1 MEQERVPT
9 FLLQLQLNKIRNF
22 SIIAHIDHGKSTL
35 SDRIIEFCG
44 GLSKREMKSQ
54 VLDTLE
60 LERERGIT
68 IKAQSVAL
76 NYVDEEREYQFNL
89 IDTPGHVDFSYEVSR
104 SLAACEGA
112 LLVVDGS
119 QGVEAQTLSTCY
131 KAIDLGLEVIPVINK
146 IDLPQAEPER
156 VKREIEEIIGIDA
169 SEALSVSAKDGTNLN
184 ELMKQIAKKIPAPK
198 KSKEANLQALIID
211 SWYDNF
217 LGVIS
222 LIRIFSGSLKKGE
235 KFIVKSTGQTYTA
248 DTIGKFTPKKVP
260 CTELSEGEVGYLVAS
275 VKDLKSVPVGDT
287 LISAKNP
294 ETEELDGFEEVK
306 PQVFASFFPIDSN
319 DYQAF
324 REALQKLNLND
335 ASLIF
340 EPENSDILGSG
351 FRCGFLGTLHMEV
364 VKERLEREYDLDLI
378 TTAPSVAYE
387 ILKTNGEETTISSP
401 AELPTVNEIAEIRE
415 PIIKSTILCPDKYVG
430 DVIELAMAKRGVQK
444 DLQYLGGQVS
454 IIFEMPLSEIVMDFF
469 DTLKSKSQGYASVDF
484 VFDRF
489 QNAELVKVDVAI
501 NGLVVDSL
509 SSIMHKSEAARKGRE
524 IAKRLRE
531 VIPRQMFE
539 IPIQIMLGSKI
550 IARESV
556 KAFRKNVTA
565 KLYGGDVTRKKKLLE
580 KQKAGKKKMKQ
591 IGKVALPQ
599 EAFLSFLST
608 DKK

>member
-1 MEQERVPT
+1 M
-9 FLLQLQLNKIRNF
+9 NKIRNF

-44 GLSKREMKSQ
+44 GLSKREMKAQ

-76 NYVDEEREYQFNL
+76 TYTDDQEYQFNL

-156 VKREIEEIIGIDA
+156 VKKEIEEIIGIDA

-184 ELMKQIAKKIPAPK
+184 ELMQQIAHKIPAPK
-198 KSKEANLQALIID
+198 RSNEENLQALIID

-222 LIRIFSGSLKKGE
+222 LIRIFSGQLKKGD
-235 KFIVKSTGQTYTA
+235 KFVVKSSGQTFTA
-248 DTIGKFTPKKVP
+248 DIIGKFTPKKVP
-260 CTELSEGEVGYLVAS
+260 CDVLNEGEVGYLVAS

-287 LISAKNP
+287 LVAAKFP
-294 ETEELDGFEEVK
+294 ETKELDGFEEVK
-306 PQVFASFFPIDSN
+306 PQVFASFFPIESN

-335 ASLIF
+335 ASLVF
-340 EPENSDILGSG
+340 EPENSEILGSG

-387 ILKTNGEETTISSP
+387 VLKTNGEELSISSP
-401 AELPTVNEIAEIRE
+401 AELPTPNEIEEIRE
-415 PIIKSTILCPDKYVG
+415 PIIKSTVLCPNKYVG
-430 DVIELAMAKRGVQK
+430 DVIELAMSKRGVQK

-469 DTLKSKSQGYASVDF
+469 DILKSKSQGYASVDF

-489 QNAELVKVDVAI
+489 QKADLVKVDVAI

-509 SSIMHKSEAARKGRE
+509 SAIMHKSEAQRKGRD
-524 IAKRLRE
+524 IAQRLRN

-608 DKK
+608 EKK

>member
-1 MEQERVPT
+1 M
-9 FLLQLQLNKIRNF
+9 NKIRNF

-44 GLSKREMKSQ
+44 GLSEREMKSQ

-68 IKAQSVAL
+68 IKAQSVCL
-76 NYVDEEREYQFNL
+76 NYSDDEEYQFNL

-146 IDLPQAEPER
+146 IDLPQSEPER
-156 VKREIEEIIGIDA
+156 VKKEIEEIIGIDA
-169 SEALSVSAKDGTNLN
+169 SEALSVSAKDGTNLA
-184 ELMKQIAKKIPAPK
+184 ELMKQIAKQVPAPA
-198 KSKEANLQALIID
+198 KSKEDKLQALIID

-248 DTIGKFTPKKVP
+248 DSIGKFTPKKVP
-260 CTELSEGEVGYLVAS
+260 CNYLDEGEVGYLVAS

-287 LISAKNP
+287 LISGKHP
-294 ETEELDGFEEVK
+294 ETPELEGFEEVK

-340 EPENSDILGSG
+340 DPENSEILGSG

-387 ILKTNGEETTISSP
+387 ILRTNGEENTISSP
-401 AELPTVNEIAEIRE
+401 AELPTVNEISEIRE
-415 PIIKSTILCPDKYVG
+415 PIIRSTILCPDKYVG
-430 DVIELAMAKRGVQK
+430 DVIELAMSKRGVQK

-484 VFDRF
+484 VFDRY
-489 QNAELVKVDVAI
+489 QAADLVKVDVAI

-509 SSIMHKSEAARKGRE
+509 SSIMHRSEAQRKGRE

-608 DKK
+608 EKNK

>member
-1 MEQERVPT
+1 M
-9 FLLQLQLNKIRNF
+9 NKIRNF

-44 GLSKREMKSQ
+44 GLSKREMKAQ

-76 NYVDEEREYQFNL
+76 TYTDDQEYQFNL

-156 VKREIEEIIGIDA
+156 VKKEIEEIIGIDA

-184 ELMKQIAKKIPAPK
+184 ELMQQIAHKIPAPK
-198 KSKEANLQALIID
+198 KSDEENLQALIID

-222 LIRIFSGSLKKGE
+222 LIRIFSGQLKKGD
-235 KFIVKSTGQTYTA
+235 KFIVKSTGQTFTA

-260 CTELSEGEVGYLVAS
+260 CDVLNQGEVGYLVAS

-287 LISAKNP
+287 LVAAKFP
-294 ETEELDGFEEVK
+294 ETKELDGFEEVK
-306 PQVFASFFPIDSN
+306 PQVFASFFPIESN

-335 ASLIF
+335 ASLVF
-340 EPENSDILGSG
+340 EPENSEILGSG

-387 ILKTNGEETTISSP
+387 VLKTNGEELSISSP
-401 AELPTVNEIAEIRE
+401 AELPTPNEIEEIRE
-415 PIIKSTILCPDKYVG
+415 PIIKSTVLCPNKYVG
-430 DVIELAMAKRGVQK
+430 DVIELAMSKRGVQK

-469 DTLKSKSQGYASVDF
+469 DILKSKSQGYASVDF

-489 QNAELVKVDVAI
+489 QKADLVKVDVAI

-509 SSIMHKSEAARKGRE
+509 SAIMHKSEAQRKGRD
-524 IAKRLRE
+524 IAQRLRN
-531 VIPRQMFE
+531 VITRQMFE

-608 DKK
+608 EKK

>member
-1 MEQERVPT
+1 M
-9 FLLQLQLNKIRNF
+9 NKIRNF

-44 GLSKREMKSQ
+44 GLSKREMKAQ

-76 NYVDEEREYQFNL
+76 TYTDDQEYQFNL

-156 VKREIEEIIGIDA
+156 VKKEIEEIIGIDA

-184 ELMKQIAKKIPAPK
+184 ELMQQIAHKIPAPK
-198 KSKEANLQALIID
+198 KSDEENLQALIID

-222 LIRIFSGSLKKGE
+222 LIRIFSGQLKKGD
-235 KFIVKSTGQTYTA
+235 KFIVKSTGQTFTA

-260 CTELSEGEVGYLVAS
+260 CDVLNQGEVGYLVAS

-287 LISAKNP
+287 LVAAKFP
-294 ETEELDGFEEVK
+294 ETKELDGFEEVK
-306 PQVFASFFPIDSN
+306 PQVFASFFPIESN

-335 ASLIF
+335 ASLVF
-340 EPENSDILGSG
+340 EPENSEILGSG

-387 ILKTNGEETTISSP
+387 VLKTNGEELSISSP
-401 AELPTVNEIAEIRE
+401 AELPTPNEIEEIRE
-415 PIIKSTILCPDKYVG
+415 PIIKSTVLCPNKYVG
-430 DVIELAMAKRGVQK
+430 DVIELAMSKRGVQK

-469 DTLKSKSQGYASVDF
+469 DILKSKSQGYASVDF

-489 QNAELVKVDVAI
+489 QKADLVKVDVAI

-509 SSIMHKSEAARKGRE
+509 SAIMHKSEAQRKGRD
-524 IAKRLRE
+524 IAQRLRN

-565 KLYGGDVTRKKKLLE
+565 KLYGGDVTRKNKLLD
-580 KQKAGKKKMKQ
+580 KQKKGKKRMRQ
-591 IGKVALPQ
+591 FGKVDIPQNTFLNALKM
-599 EAFLSFLST
+599 SN
-608 DKK
+608 K

>member
-1 MEQERVPT
+1 MSNT
-9 FLLQLQLNKIRNF
+9 RNF

-35 SDRIIEFCG
+35 SDRIIEHCG

-68 IKAQSVAL
+68 IKAQSVSL
-76 NYVDEEREYQFNL
+76 QYKNNSGEYSLNL

-146 IDLPQAEPER
+146 IDLPQADPDR
-156 VKREIEEIIGIDA
+156 VKKEIEEIIGIDA
-169 SEALSVSAKDGTNLN
+169 SDAICVSAKDGTGLTD
-184 ELMKQIAKKIPAPK
+184 LLDLVVRDIPPPK
-198 KSKEANLQALIID
+198 DKSDDPLQALIID

-222 LIRIFSGSLKKGE
+222 LIRVFSGSIKRGE
-235 KFIVKSTGQTYTA
+235 KFIVKSNGQTFTA
-248 DTIGKFTPKKVP
+248 DTLGVFTPKKNDK
-260 CTELSEGEVGYLVAS
+260 ESLSSGQVGFLVAN
-275 VKDLKSVPVGDT
+275 VKELKSVPVGDT
-287 LISAKNP
+287 IISAKLP
-294 ETEELDGFEEVK
+294 ETNALDGFEKVQ
-306 PQVFASFFPIDSN
+306 PQVFASFYPIDSN
-319 DYQAF
+319 EYQSF
-324 REALQKLNLND
+324 REALQKLSLND
-335 ASLIF
+335 SSVAF
-340 EPENSDILGSG
+340 EPENSEILGSG

-364 VKERLEREYDLDLI
+364 IKERLEREYGLSLI

-387 ILKTNGEETTISSP
+387 ILKTNGEEIMISSP
-401 AELPTVNEIAEIRE
+401 SQLPTTNEINEIRE
-415 PIIKSTILCPDKYVG
+415 PMIKSTVLCPDKYVG
-430 DVIELAMAKRGVQK
+430 DVIELAMSKRGIQK

-454 IIFEMPLSEIVMDFF
+454 LTFDMPLSEIVLDFF
-469 DTLKSKSQGYASVDF
+469 DILKSKSQGYASVDF
-484 VFDRF
+484 VFDRY
-489 QNAELVKVDVAI
+489 QHSDLVKVDVAI

-509 SSIMHKSEAARKGRE
+509 SAIMHRGDAQRRGRE
-524 IAKRLRE
+524 IAKRLKD

-599 EAFLSFLST
+599 EAFLSFLSNE
-608 DKK
+608 KK

>member
-1 MEQERVPT
+1 MS
-9 FLLQLQLNKIRNF
+9 QLQLNKIRNF

-501 NGLVVDSL
+501 NGLVVGSL

-565 KLYGGDVTRKKKLLE
+565 KLYGGDVTRKKKLLK

>member
-1 MEQERVPT
+1 
-9 FLLQLQLNKIRNF
+9 LNNKIRNF

-44 GLSKREMKSQ
+44 GLTKREMKSQ

-76 NYVDEEREYQFNL
+76 KYVDDEEYQFNL

-156 VKREIEEIIGIDA
+156 VKNEIEEIIGIDA
-169 SEALSVSAKDGTNLN
+169 SEALFVSAKDGTNLN
-184 ELMKQIAKKIPAPK
+184 ELMRQIAQKVPPPK
-198 KSKEANLQALIID
+198 QNKNVNLQALIID

-235 KFIVKSTGQTYTA
+235 KFIVKSTGQTFTA

-260 CTELSEGEVGYLVAS
+260 CSELSEGEVGYLVAS

-287 LISAKNP
+287 LVSAKFP
-294 ETEELDGFEEVK
+294 DTEELEGFEEVK

-335 ASLIF
+335 SSLNF
-340 EPENSDILGSG
+340 EPENSEILGSG
-351 FRCGFLGTLHMEV
+351 FRCGFLGTLHLEV

-387 ILKTNGEETTISSP
+387 ILKTNGEEATISSP
-401 AELPTVNEIAEIRE
+401 AELPTVNEIEEIRE
-415 PIIKSTILCPDKYVG
+415 PIIRSTILCPNKYVG
-430 DVIELAMAKRGVQK
+430 DVIELAMSKRGVQK

-469 DTLKSKSQGYASVDF
+469 DILKSKSQGYASVDF
-484 VFDRF
+484 VFDRY
-489 QNAELVKVDVAI
+489 QAAKLVKVDVAI

-509 SSIMHKSEAARKGRE
+509 SSIMHRSQAERKGRD

-599 EAFLSFLST
+599 EAFLSFLSA

>member
-1 MEQERVPT
+1 M
-9 FLLQLQLNKIRNF
+9 NKIRNF

-76 NYVDEEREYQFNL
+76 NYVDDEEYQFNL

-119 QGVEAQTLSTCY
+119 QGVESQTLSTCY

-156 VKREIEEIIGIDA
+156 VKNEIEEIIGIDA
-169 SEALSVSAKDGTNLN
+169 SEALFVSAKDGTNLN
-184 ELMKQIAKKIPAPK
+184 ELLRQIAQKVPPPK
-198 KSKEANLQALIID
+198 KSTEENLQALIID

-222 LIRIFSGSLKKGE
+222 LIRIFSGSLKKGD

-260 CTELSEGEVGYLVAS
+260 CNELKEGEVGYLVAS

-287 LISAKNP
+287 LISSKHPDTN
-294 ETEELDGFEEVK
+294 ELDGFEEVQ

-335 ASLIF
+335 SSLTF
-340 EPENSDILGSG
+340 EPENSEILGSG
-351 FRCGFLGTLHMEV
+351 FRCGFLGTLHLEV

-387 ILKTNGEETTISSP
+387 ILRTNGEESTISSP
-401 AELPTVNEIAEIRE
+401 AELPTVNEIQEIRE
-415 PIIKSTILCPDKYVG
+415 PIIRSTILCPNKYVG
-430 DVIELAMAKRGVQK
+430 DVIELAMSKRGVQK

-469 DTLKSKSQGYASVDF
+469 DILKSKSQGYASVDF

-489 QNAELVKVDVAI
+489 QTAKLVKVDVAI

-509 SSIMHKSEAARKGRE
+509 SSIMHRSQAERKGRE

-591 IGKVALPQ
+591 IGRVALPQ